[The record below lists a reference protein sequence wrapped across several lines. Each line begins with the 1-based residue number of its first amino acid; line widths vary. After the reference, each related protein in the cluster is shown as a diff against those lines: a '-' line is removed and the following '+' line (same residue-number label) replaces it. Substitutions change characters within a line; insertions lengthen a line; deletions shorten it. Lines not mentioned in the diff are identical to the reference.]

1 MYLERSNVMAFR
13 KGKKFAEKYGPNAK
27 PDSLIEDKILRCI
40 KNSEL
45 ACAVAFEIAEELQ
58 VSPDAVGMTAD
69 LLNVRL
75 VKCKLGLFGH
85 KPQKKIVQPKKSVSQ
100 DLKDSV
106 TDALVGGRL
115 SCQSAWDIASRFK
128 VHKMEISSVCE
139 LMQIKINKCQIGAF

>member
-1 MYLERSNVMAFR
+1 MAFPS
-13 KGKKFAEKYGPNAK
+13 GKKFAEKYGPNAK

-69 LLNVRL
+69 LLNVKL

-85 KPQKKIVQPKKSVSQ
+85 KPQK
-100 DLKDSV
+100 
-106 TDALVGGRL
+106 R
-115 SCQSAWDIASRFK
+115 
-128 VHKMEISSVCE
+128 
-139 LMQIKINKCQIGAF
+139 